1 MLNTAVLEY
10 EEINIQL
17 QYVKNW
23 KVITPAF
30 TIRKKVNKLKI
41 NDF

>member
-17 QYVKNW
+17 QYVKKLESYHTCLYN
-23 KVITPAF
+23 
-30 TIRKKVNKLKI
+30 KKKGKQTENQ
-41 NDF
+41 